1 VKRLK
6 FVVRK
11 LLILAMPA
19 MTLFTGC
26 ASVFSHSH
34 TLFFTGS
41 TPPSTA
47 IYCGVLATPQRPMPY
62 TFYVSATA
70 IGSPG
75 AFHITLRGGSS
86 MPFPVSAGM
95 TLSTTQQLKGVFNV
109 DDVVKITAAGG
120 VQSMM
125 ASVATGIDAEDPFD
139 ETLDGGSAR
148 GNHFCLTAPKEP
160 GRTSAASIIP

>member
-1 VKRLK
+1 
-6 FVVRK
+6 
-11 LLILAMPA
+11 
-19 MTLFTGC
+19 
-26 ASVFSHSH
+26 
-34 TLFFTGS
+34 
-41 TPPSTA
+41 
-47 IYCGVLATPQRPMPY
+47 
-62 TFYVSATA
+62 
-70 IGSPG
+70 
-75 AFHITLRGGSS
+75 